1 MKKENIALL
10 VVSVVLVAI
19 FVYSLFFS
27 TPTYTVEFNTDG
39 GNNISSVKVKKN
51 KTVEKPAD
59 PTKEGYKFVSW
70 QVNGS
75 DYDFSEPVVDNIK
88 LTAKWEENKTEEKKD
103 DKKTTTTKKT
113 TTKKTTK
120 KSTKKK

>member
-1 MKKENIALL
+1 MKNENIAHL

-19 FVYSLFFS
+19 FIYSLFFS

-39 GNNISSVKVKKN
+39 GNAVSSVRVKKN
-51 KTVEKPAD
+51 KTLEKPED

-70 QVNGS
+70 TLNGVE
-75 DYDFSEPVVDNIK
+75 YDFTTPITDNIK
-88 LTAKWEENKTEEKKD
+88 LTATWEETEETKA
-103 DKKTTTTKKT
+103 KTSTTT

-120 KSTKKK
+120 KSSKKK

>member
-39 GNNISSVKVKKN
+39 GNAVSSVRVKKN
-51 KTVEKPAD
+51 KTVEKPTD

-70 QVNGS
+70 QLNGV
-75 DYDFSEPVVDNIK
+75 DYDFTMPITDNIK
-88 LTAKWEENKTEEKKD
+88 LTAKWEETESKDNQD
-103 DKKTTTTKKT
+103 DKKTSTTTK

-120 KSTKKK
+120 KAAKKK